1 MEWRKE
7 DKEALRAQRW
17 FPAFQARL
25 GGDATAQFKG
35 MLCYAPVKRPL
46 LPKSMCKSFGEG
58 EDGAAP
64 TGSGIMALE
73 QNTGGRCERPKS
85 GFLCRQSVSALQRA
99 GVPTNVFLELQQEHF
114 DGIRN
119 AFTSESRQPA
129 FDLFERL
136 GGGHTVG
143 RGGGD
148 ASSDESI
155 PHHLY
160 AVGSRDAAWIS
171 LIKHKLWDKVN
182 RLLAGTKILFGIR
195 QFAFCVAFTLSSCS
209 TVPAHRERRRD
220 ETAASNAVQVREDNT

>member
-35 MLCYAPVKRPL
+35 VLCYAPVKRPL

-114 DGIRN
+114 DATRWFIRKFLSLCTGQGCSGEGPRRSGRKIVLPT
-119 AFTSESRQPA
+119 FTVSPSGN
-129 FDLFERL
+129 LKSL
-136 GGGHTVG
+136 SLNLVNN
-143 RGGGD
+143 
-148 ASSDESI
+148 
-155 PHHLY
+155 
-160 AVGSRDAAWIS
+160 GSLHIS
-171 LIKHKLWDKVN
+171 T
-182 RLLAGTKILFGIR
+182 R
-195 QFAFCVAFTLSSCS
+195 
-209 TVPAHRERRRD
+209 
-220 ETAASNAVQVREDNT
+220 